1 MSIQANANG
10 AARDLGLYSGIDG
23 VVRKLFKDSE
33 LVQDFNVITA
43 AQAGIQS
50 EEWFDVSAYSM
61 VLSIISR
68 NFSSGFWF
76 YLFVVFPQLKLMLR
90 VYYNYSDNSFG
101 DPDWENSI
109 TSSAVSESYG
119 GQSFEYNPQTN
130 TIKVGNTYFT
140 AFFI

>member
-1 MSIQANANG
+1 MSIQANENG

-33 LVQDFNVITA
+33 LVQNFNVITA

-61 VLSIISR
+61 VLSIIPR
-68 NFSSGFWF
+68 NSKSGFWF
-76 YLFVVFPQLKLMLR
+76 YLFVVFPQLKLTLQ
-90 VYYNYSDNSFG
+90 VHYDYSDNSME
-101 DPDWENSI
+101 DPIWENFI
-109 TSSAVSESYG
+109 IASAVVKSTSYG
-119 GQSFEYNPQTN
+119 SFEYDPEQNA
-130 TIKVGNTYFT
+130 IKVRKNYLT

>member
-33 LVQDFNVITA
+33 LVQDFNAITA

-61 VLSIISR
+61 VLSIIQHHSK
-68 NFSSGFWF
+68 SGFWF
-76 YLFVVFPQLKLMLR
+76 YLFVVFPQLKLTLR
-90 VYYNYSDNSFG
+90 IDYDYYEGSMG

-109 TSSAVSESYG
+109 VASAVVESSSYG
-119 GQSFEYNPQTN
+119 SFEYDPEQSA
-130 TIKVGNTYFT
+130 IRVSDKKST

>member
-76 YLFVVFPQLKLMLR
+76 YLFVVFPQLKLTLR

>member
-33 LVQDFNVITA
+33 LVQNFNVITA

-61 VLSIISR
+61 VLSIIPR
-68 NFSSGFWF
+68 NSKSGFWF
-76 YLFVVFPQLKLMLR
+76 YLFVVFPQLKLTLQ
-90 VYYNYSDNSFG
+90 VHYDYSDNSME
-101 DPDWENSI
+101 DPIWENFI
-109 TSSAVSESYG
+109 IASAVVKSTSYG
-119 GQSFEYNPQTN
+119 SFEYDPEQNA
-130 TIKVGNTYFT
+130 IKVRKNYLT